1 PERPVVTTAGF
12 APTLPLTP
20 EQEAT
25 RDQRAAYRDLL
36 TVYLARVPSEPDA
49 ELLMPVEGVRVSQVA
64 NTYLAPRAGGR
75 SHQGQDIFAPR
86 HTPVRSATSGI
97 VYEISDRFTGGR
109 GVMIIGAG
117 GVRYFYT
124 HLEAYADDVREG
136 MWVTT
141 DTVISYVGNDGNAG
155 T

>member
-1 PERPVVTTAGF
+1 MIEPRPVYLIRALVLATALLGTSIAQAPPDADIAVLRPELVAMACPERPVVTTAGF

-86 HTPVRSATSGI
+86 HTPVRSATR
-97 VYEISDRFTGGR
+97 D
-109 GVMIIGAG
+109 
-117 GVRYFYT
+117 
-124 HLEAYADDVREG
+124 L
-136 MWVTT
+136 
-141 DTVISYVGNDGNAG
+141 G
-155 T
+155 TSLPRWIT